1 MEYFSDKEKGPKPR
15 TMETISPSA
24 WGGIVAIVQSLV
36 STGGFGEHFP
46 EICPDGAGPVGTD
59 EQAFTLAL
67 RGEVPEIEWPLRTT
81 EEKLYEIVPFS
92 PDALIVLDFVQF
104 CYEYVA
110 KPIQGG
116 YHPFFQHHHLSFDTA
131 QGKKDFREKV
141 NRIFSRNGIAFE
153 LSEDGNIIRIAP
165 PGLREELASSEFQTG
180 DKILDQM
187 LGEARRKFLNPDQG
201 IRKEAVERLWDAW
214 ERLKSIDDPSNKKK
228 SVTQLLNKAA
238 IEPEFRELL
247 EAEARKLTDIGN
259 SFHIR
264 HSEVTQ
270 TAIQYPPHLD
280 YLFHRLLSMIILLLN
295 TRKSQ

>member
-15 TMETISPSA
+15 TTETISPSA

-59 EQAFTLAL
+59 EQAFVLAL

-81 EEKLYEIVPFS
+81 EEKFYELVPFS
-92 PDALIVLDFVQF
+92 PDALVVLDLVQF

-116 YHPFFQHHHLSFDTA
+116 YHPFFQHHHLSFDTRE
-131 QGKKDFREKV
+131 GKKDFREKV

-153 LSEDGNIIRIAP
+153 LSQDGNIIRIAP
-165 PGLREELASSEFQTG
+165 PGLREELASGEFQTG

-201 IRKEAVERLWDAW
+201 IRKEAVESLWDAW
-214 ERLKSIDDPSNKKK
+214 ERLKSSDDPSNKKK

-247 EAEARKLTDIGN
+247 EEEARKLTDIGN

-270 TAIQYPPHLD
+270 TAIQDPSHLD
-280 YLFHRLLSMIILLLN
+280 YLFHRLLSMIILLIKTKRN
-295 TRKSQ
+295 